1 MSDDEIHDT
10 SRVDAFM
17 TARRRAM
24 VLHAV
29 WRPMLAGAAGA
40 ALVIAAV
47 WVTLPKISYREIE
60 VPKVTMRDVTV
71 PNIVARDV
79 TVDHVVPKDVEI
91 YIPRIVTTPTPT
103 RAEHEFISRPEFLTA
118 QFKGRLVADPEG
130 RIRFDS
136 GDVFVPVKY
145 DVASGRL
152 TQDFDAMYVT
162 EPYWGDW
169 AFCNSIP
176 ASDHQF
182 KCLAIDH
189 DVVVD
194 LAATHRLKGARS

>member
-17 TARRRAM
+17 AARRRAM

-47 WVTLPKISYREIE
+47 WVTLPKVSYREIE

-71 PNIVARDV
+71 PNIVTRDV
-79 TVDHVVPKDVEI
+79 QVDHVVPHETVIEI
-91 YIPRIVTTPTPT
+91 PKIVTK
-103 RAEHEFISRPEFLTA
+103 AEHEFISRPEFLTA

-194 LAATHRLKGARS
+194 LATTHRPKGTRS

>member
-1 MSDDEIHDT
+1 MSEEIHDT
-10 SRVDAFM
+10 SRVDEFM
-17 TARRRAM
+17 AARRRAM

-47 WVTLPKISYREIE
+47 WVTLPKVSYREIE

-71 PNIVARDV
+71 PNIVTRDV
-79 TVDHVVPKDVEI
+79 QVDHVVPHETVIEI
-91 YIPRIVTTPTPT
+91 PKIVTK
-103 RAEHEFISRPEFLTA
+103 AEHDFISRPEFETA

-130 RIRFDS
+130 RIQFDS

-145 DVASGRL
+145 DVANGRL
-152 TQDFDAMYVT
+152 TQDFDAMYAT

-182 KCLAIDH
+182 KCLALDH

-194 LAATHRLKGARS
+194 LATTHRFKGPKS